1 MALHIRTTLNEITID
16 FSDFKVHMEYEQN
29 NYNINLKFA
38 DWLISKFQMVGNQ
51 FNYGLYQAQPN
62 FLDLQYF

>member
-1 MALHIRTTLNEITID
+1 MALHIRTTLNEIAID

-38 DWLISKFQMVGNQ
+38 DWLVSIFQMV
-51 FNYGLYQAQPN
+51 
-62 FLDLQYF
+62 